1 MHQIEDLIEVKTMI
15 NGVMVHRQVPS
26 RMHLGDFLRVEMG
39 LNGLHLGCEHGVCGA
54 CTILVDGLLVRSC
67 LMLAAQ
73 IDGCKVQTIE
83 GVVESG
89 EAQMMVSAFQNKNA
103 AQCGFCTSGILIACF
118 SMISNNNKLKES
130 EIKEKLKD
138 NLCRCGVHHKIIKSV
153 LKVMN

>member
-1 MHQIEDLIEVKTMI
+1 MPKDLEFSINAKKYTEDRVNADLVL
-15 NGVMVHRQVPS
+15 VH
-26 RMHLGDFLRVEMG
+26 FLRDELKLKATKFGCGMG
-39 LNGLHLGCEHGVCGA
+39 QCGA
-54 CTILVDGLLVRSC
+54 CKVLVDDQVRNSC
-67 LMLAAQ
+67 Q
-73 IDGCKVQTIE
+73 IVLSELE
-83 GVVESG
+83 GKKITTLEGIQKS
-89 EAQMMVSAFQNKNA
+89 EKFIDLKKAFIQENA